1 MNCINHPE
9 TPAVNYCQNCGKPLC
24 AECTRSIS
32 GMVFCEPC
40 LAARLGIPPA
50 GTTAAG
56 PAPGAATGMPYPGRA
71 PSPVLAAILG
81 LIPGVGAMYNG
92 QFLKGI
98 VHVVVFIALIGAT
111 DHFGPFGLLIGAW
124 VFYQVFDAYQTA
136 HAIQFGLPLPDPLGL
151 NNIGAKLGIAQP
163 TSNNPYAGYAA
174 APPVRPVAPPTA
186 VPGQWPEPPAA
197 AGFAPSTPYAGYSQ
211 PMPPVVPYDAAGNPV
226 AADPNAAPGAPTA
239 FDHAGF
245 DHPGFD
251 PGASRSLP
259 VGAVILIALGA
270 IFLLG
275 TVGVLNEHWLHHG
288 WPLIIIAVGVWLLY
302 KNSRSFQGGPK

>member
-40 LAARLGIPPA
+40 LAARLGVPPA

-56 PAPGAATGMPYPGRA
+56 PAPGVATGPAPYPGRG

-98 VHVVVFIALIGAT
+98 VHVVVFIALIGAA
-111 DHFGPFGLLIGAW
+111 DHFGPFGLLIAAW

-151 NNIGAKLGIAQP
+151 NNIGAKLGIGP
-163 TSNNPYAGYAA
+163 SVNTYAGYAG
-174 APPVRPVAPPTA
+174 APPARPAAPPTA
-186 VPGQWPEPPAA
+186 TGAPGQWTEPPAA
-197 AGFAPSTPYAGYSQ
+197 SGFAPSTPYAGYSQ
-211 PMPPVVPYDAAGNPV
+211 PVPPMPAYDAAGNPV
-226 AADPNAAPGAPTA
+226 TPDPNAAPGFEQPA
-239 FDHAGF
+239 
-245 DHPGFD
+245 FD
-251 PGASRSLP
+251 PGATRSLP

-275 TVGVLNEHWLHHG
+275 TVGILNEHWLHHG

>member
-9 TPAVNYCQNCGKPLC
+9 TPALNYCQNCGKPLC
-24 AECTRSIS
+24 AECTRSVN

-40 LAARLGIPPA
+40 LAARLGVPAA

-56 PAPGAATGMPYPGRA
+56 AVPGTATGNPLYPVSGRS

-111 DHFGPFGLLIGAW
+111 DHFGPFGLLIAAW

-151 NNIGAKLGIAQP
+151 NNIGAKLGIGQP
-163 TSNNPYAGYAA
+163 AAYPYVGTPPAA
-174 APPVRPVAPPTA
+174 APPTAAAPA
-186 VPGQWPEPPAA
+186 QWTEPPAA
-197 AGFAPSTPYAGYSQ
+197 SGFAPSTPYAGYSQ
-211 PMPPVVPYDAAGNPV
+211 PVPPVPPVPHYDAAGNPV
-226 AADPNAAPGAPTA
+226 AADPNPAPGAPAA
-239 FDHAGF
+239 FDQAV
-245 DHPGFD
+245 FD

-275 TVGVLNEHWLHHG
+275 TIGILNEHWLHHG
-288 WPLIIIAVGVWLLY
+288 WPLIIIAVGVWLFY
-302 KNSRSFQGGPK
+302 KNSRSYQGGPK

>member
-40 LAARLGIPPA
+40 LAARLGVPPA

-56 PAPGAATGMPYPGRA
+56 PAPGAATGPAPYPGRG

-98 VHVVVFIALIGAT
+98 VHVVVFIALIGAA
-111 DHFGPFGLLIGAW
+111 DHFGPFGLLIAAW

-151 NNIGAKLGIAQP
+151 NNIGAKLGIAP
-163 TSNNPYAGYAA
+163 SVNPYAGYAGAPPARPA
-174 APPVRPVAPPTA
+174 APPAAAPS
-186 VPGQWPEPPAA
+186 QWTEPPAA
-197 AGFAPSTPYAGYSQ
+197 TGYAPSTPYAGYSQ
-211 PMPPVVPYDAAGNPV
+211 PVPPVPPYDAAGNPV
-226 AADPNAAPGAPTA
+226 TPNPNAAPA
-239 FDHAGF
+239 FDQ
-245 DHPGFD
+245 PGFD
-251 PGASRSLP
+251 PGPNRSLP

-275 TVGVLNEHWLHHG
+275 TVGILSEHWLHHG